1 MVHFNH
7 IKEKVIYDYVRHD
20 ICSANFIT
28 LCSHAVPICTLLQQY
43 WIFSFPY
50 DRRQLNVQIINP
62 EIGIT

>member
-7 IKEKVIYDYVRHD
+7 IKEKVLYDYRHHD

-28 LCSHAVPICTLLQQY
+28 MLTCCSFMCFGAAVLNLQ
-43 WIFSFPY
+43 FPY
-50 DRRQLNVQIINP
+50 DRQQLNVQINNP